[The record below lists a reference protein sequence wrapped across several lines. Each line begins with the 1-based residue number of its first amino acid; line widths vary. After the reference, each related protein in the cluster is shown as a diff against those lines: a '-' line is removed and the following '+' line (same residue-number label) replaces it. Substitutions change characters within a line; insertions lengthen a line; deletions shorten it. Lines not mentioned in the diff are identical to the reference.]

1 MKTYL
6 NVLLRNNIEANIIF
20 HAELIFFN
28 SLKKLKTEFNFP
40 NNSFYKLKLPSNFI
54 RHFIKHNL
62 LFIFPSFKLLLDLKN
77 NGFGNK
83 DIFNDV
89 VKTSLFLT

>member
-6 NVLLRNNIEANIIF
+6 NVLLRDNIEVNIIF
-20 HAELIFFN
+20 RAELIFFN
-28 SLKKLKTEFNFP
+28 SLKNLKTEFNFP
-40 NNSFYKLKLPSNFI
+40 NNSFYKLKLPSDLI

-62 LFIFPSFKLLLDLKN
+62 LFIFPSFHLLLNLKN

-83 DIFNDV
+83 DIFNDL
-89 VKTSLFLT
+89 VKTSLS